1 MSELLHTA
9 KRVAG
14 WANDGEQVEVFVA
27 REANTEVRAYDGE
40 VESLTAAESHGVGI
54 RVVVGN
60 RQGYAYAGALDEDV
74 LVETLAEARDN
85 AEFAQPDEFN
95 GVAIDDGFAAAEVD
109 LYRED
114 LAALSTD
121 EKVELA
127 IGLERATLAADD
139 RIVGIES
146 AEFVDA
152 IYESAVA
159 TNTGIASST
168 RETGCY
174 LSTYALAEDDGE
186 TQTGFGFSVGRSPSE
201 LDIDIA
207 AAAAGVRATRLL
219 GAVKAPTARLTVV
232 FDPWVTAQ
240 LLGIIGHT
248 LTGDAVLKGR
258 SMFAERMGEDVAA
271 PSITLVDNPTD
282 PAAFTASIVDGE
294 GSRHAFDEAHQ
305 CRHARGISAQHIFG
319 PPIRIGLYGFCR
331 APGFQG
337 GIVCRRPGFADRPW
351 VREPGASDIS
361 GRQRIP
367 GPTGVGAAFGGQPC
381 VRRLLDRRGGCD
393 DPRRRTGRTRPRGHD
408 RVDAAADSPGRGGR
422 RQRPRMV
429 ADERCRHHSR
439 GCRCNHVGHLTE
451 CGAQALA
458 SSSARCGPNR
468 RRVWRFFT
476 RSCLVLFK
484 ASPNSFRFRRAGI

>member
-294 GSRHAFDEAHQ
+294 GLATRSTKLINAGTLEAFLHNTYSG
-305 CRHARGISAQHIFG
+305 RRSGSASTG
-319 PPIRIGLYGFCR
+319 S
-331 APGFQG
+331 A
-337 GIVCRRPGFADRPW
+337 VRPGFK
-351 VREPGASDIS
+351 GASS
-361 GRQRIP
+361 
-367 GPTGVGAAFGGQPC
+367 V
-381 VRRLLDRRGGCD
+381 
-393 DPRRRTGRTRPRGHD
+393 
-408 RVDAAADSPGRGGR
+408 
-422 RQRPRMV
+422 
-429 ADERCRHHSR
+429 
-439 GCRCNHVGHLTE
+439 
-451 CGAQALA
+451 GAQALRIVPGSESPEHLISQVDNGFLVQQVSGLHSGVNPVSGDFSTGAEGVMIRGGELAEPVREVTIA
-458 SSSARCGPNR
+458 STLQRILQDVVAVGSDLEWLPMSAAG
-468 RRVWRFFT
+468 T
-476 RSCLVLFK
+476 TLVV
-484 ASPNSFRFRRAGI
+484 ADVTMSGI